1 MRFLASGIVL
11 LAVAALT
18 GCGGGPVIGGDEVAT
33 ETPGAGLE
41 AGTAQTPIDPPPRWG
56 EDSVP
61 SVQGLDIDAAQPGHA
76 LSSPSGLRERV
87 AARCRTRPES
97 VSEGAFL
104 RALVA
109 ELYAEGA
116 APGAS
121 ADALIRADC
130 GGLETIVRTLIAEG
144 GETAVV
150 PVVDRT
156 LLLVGPGARDIVEA
170 AVSAGLQ
177 ESAQT
182 RVSSPSRDPV
192 DGVTGAYAMA
202 YFPITDRDGVADREE
217 SDRPTALFQASRPGY
232 GLYTYVLGGD
242 SDDPVDDA
250 SGLARHQELLRVI
263 ETYVLGSRNGD
274 SASDARVHTFLV
286 PVDPRQRGLA
296 LAEQADPQ
304 LSALMGE
311 ALAAQLRG
319 LGQLELVRQLEES
332 PGPVLVTTLVP
343 SMLPS
348 GRDSA
353 WLLVDL
359 GAIGPAYLYSV
370 VDVYDRS
377 IAAEVAGRPESLAMV
392 RERLLGLFP
401 APVLSDN
408 GGSNGAPPAGR
419 WVFLLGDG
427 PPTVIGGDA
436 MEAAPT
442 PSIDTEGSR

>member
-18 GCGGGPVIGGDEVAT
+18 GCGGGPVTGGDQVAT
-33 ETPGAGLE
+33 EIPGAGLE
-41 AGTAQTPIDPPPRWG
+41 AGTAQTPIDPPPPWRG
-56 EDSVP
+56 ESVP
-61 SVQGLDIDAAQPGHA
+61 PVQRSDPDAAQPGDA
-76 LSSPSGLRERV
+76 LSSQSGLRQRV
-87 AARCRTRPES
+87 AVRCRIRPDS
-97 VSEGAFL
+97 VSEEEFL

-130 GGLETIVRTLIAEG
+130 GGIDAIVRTLIAEG
-144 GETAVV
+144 GEAAVV

-177 ESAQT
+177 DSAQT
-182 RVSSPSRDPV
+182 RVSSPSRDLV
-192 DGVTGAYAMA
+192 DGVTRAYAMA
-202 YFPITDRDGVADREE
+202 YFPITDGDGGREE
-217 SDRPTALFQASRPGY
+217 SDRPTGLFQASRPGY
-232 GLYTYVLGGD
+232 GLYTYVMGAD

-250 SGLARHQELLRVI
+250 SGLARHDELLRVI
-263 ETYVLGSRNGD
+263 ETYVLGARNGD
-274 SASDARVHTFLV
+274 SASDARAHVFLV
-286 PVDPRQRGLA
+286 PVHPRQLGLA
-296 LAEQADPQ
+296 LAEQGDPQ
-304 LSALMGE
+304 LSALMRE
-311 ALAAQLRG
+311 ALATQLRS
-319 LGQLELVRQLEES
+319 LGQRELVRQLEES
-332 PGPVLVTTLVP
+332 PGPALVTSLVP
-343 SMLPS
+343 SMLPT

-359 GAIGPAYLYSV
+359 GAIGPAYMYSV
-370 VDVYDRS
+370 VDAYDRP
-377 IAAEVAGRPESLAMV
+377 IPAEVAGRPESLAMV

-408 GGSNGAPPAGR
+408 GGNNGASPAGR

-427 PPTVIGGDA
+427 PLAAIGGET

>member
-11 LAVAALT
+11 LAAAALT
-18 GCGGGPVIGGDEVAT
+18 GCGGGPVTGGAEVAT

-41 AGTAQTPIDPPPRWG
+41 AGTAQTPIDPPPRWR

-61 SVQGLDIDAAQPGHA
+61 SVQESDVDAAQPGRTQ
-76 LSSPSGLRERV
+76 SSPSGLRERV
-87 AARCRTRPES
+87 AVRCQTRPDS
-97 VSEGAFL
+97 VSEEAFL

-130 GGLETIVRTLIAEG
+130 GGLEAIVRTLIAAG
-144 GETAVV
+144 GEAAVV

-156 LLLVGPGARDIVEA
+156 LLLVGPGAWDIVEA

-182 RVSSPSRDPV
+182 SVSSPSRDPV

-202 YFPITDRDGVADREE
+202 YFPITDGDDDGDREE
-217 SDRPTALFQASRPGY
+217 SDRPNELFQASRPGY
-232 GLYTYVLGGD
+232 GLYTYVLGADGEE
-242 SDDPVDDA
+242 SVDA
-250 SGLARHQELLRVI
+250 SGLARQEELLRVI
-263 ETYVLGSRNGD
+263 ETYVLASRNDAGV
-274 SASDARVHTFLV
+274 SDARAHVFLV
-286 PVDPRQRGLA
+286 PVHPRQRGLA

-304 LSALMGE
+304 LSTLMRE

-319 LGQLELVRQLEES
+319 LGQRELVRQLEES
-332 PGPVLVTTLVP
+332 PGPVLVTSLVP
-343 SMLPS
+343 SLLPT

-353 WLLVDL
+353 LLLVDL
-359 GAIGPAYLYSV
+359 GAIGPAYMYSV
-370 VDVYDRS
+370 VDAYDRP
-377 IAAEVAGRPESLAMV
+377 IPAGVVGRPESLAMV

-408 GGSNGAPPAGR
+408 GGNNGAPPAGR

-427 PPTVIGGDA
+427 PLAAIGGQT